1 MRCSLCHLI
10 AADLYASFHDLT
22 DNAVVIRLRERRE
35 SCVIRYDSYGLV
47 CSTVIHGLSARK
59 SFFGVK
65 IIQGRIDSRFI

>member
-10 AADLYASFHDLT
+10 AADLYAAFHDLT
-22 DNAVVIRLRERRE
+22 DNAVVIRLCERRE
-35 SCVIRYDSYGLV
+35 SCVIRYDPYGLIRG
-47 CSTVIHGLSARK
+47 TVIHGLSARK